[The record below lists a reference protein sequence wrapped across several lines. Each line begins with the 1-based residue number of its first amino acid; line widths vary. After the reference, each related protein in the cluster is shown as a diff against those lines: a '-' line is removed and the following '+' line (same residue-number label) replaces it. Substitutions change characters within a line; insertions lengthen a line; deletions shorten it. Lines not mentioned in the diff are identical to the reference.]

1 MHTGSPWVRLAAKF
15 EILKFNLTTQK
26 LILKTDFQDVRSYYL
41 TSSMLFNQGT
51 LFLTMEIIYLFS
63 KRVFGLCLNGDM
75 LYGSSLSVTF
85 YSNKDP

>member
-1 MHTGSPWVRLAAKF
+1 MQTGSPWVRLAAKF
-15 EILKFNLTTQK
+15 EILKFNLTSQK

-63 KRVFGLCLNGDM
+63 KRVLGLCLNGDM